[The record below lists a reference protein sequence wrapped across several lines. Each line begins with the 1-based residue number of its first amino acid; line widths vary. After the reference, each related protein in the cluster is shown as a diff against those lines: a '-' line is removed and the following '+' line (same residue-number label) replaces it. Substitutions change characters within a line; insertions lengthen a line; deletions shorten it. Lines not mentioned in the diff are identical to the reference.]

1 MMGLAPGPAMDRQFV
16 APAEAGVSIR
26 VEDRPDINS
35 MPNPESSA
43 HRILVVDDESIIR
56 ETVKRALVFDGHT
69 VETAASGKEALVQF
83 EEDKFDLVILDYEM
97 PDMRGDELA
106 LLMKA
111 LAPDQSIVI
120 ITGYRETVIGS
131 LLTDVDLIMSKP
143 FDPKELRTATT
154 ELFAKR

>member
-1 MMGLAPGPAMDRQFV
+1 M
-16 APAEAGVSIR
+16 
-26 VEDRPDINS
+26 EDRPDINS

-69 VETAASGKEALVQF
+69 VETAASGKEALVLF

-143 FDPKELRTATT
+143 FDPKELRTATSR
-154 ELFAKR
+154 LFAKG